1 MQIKT
6 TARYHYTPTRI
17 DEKARIPNAS
27 EDAEQHSPPPLQVGR
42 QNKYSHLEKSLADLY
57 IVKPELTLP
66 LITILLYLASASI
79 IEILTAQRM
88 LRLPV
93 ML

>member
-1 MQIKT
+1 MQVKT

-17 DEKARIPNAS
+17 DEKARMPNAS

-57 IVKPELTLP
+57 MVKPELTLQP
-66 LITILLYLASASI
+66 GHPTPRCL
-79 IEILTAQRM
+79 
-88 LRLPV
+88 
-93 ML
+93 